1 MQSEINIEIITI
13 MHVHSTLRL
22 LAALFLGVALF
33 VFQGCSRGSQSNED
47 IPSFDEV
54 KAAVP
59 EVVSPDELAAIIRDD
74 TLHNKIVYIFS
85 AVCKPCM
92 EHLREDIAPLC
103 AQCDTS
109 QWSVFLV
116 ATFAGLSHCTFDSL
130 GNPIEDSPM
139 ENICYYAD
147 EYHKLMKKYGIDSQF
162 LHLVYSPD
170 WQRGT
175 GDSPFTPFVRSFF
188 HADQP
193 FSLPFEGVPQFLR
206 ADRHNCVQICFARNF
221 RIQGGDT
228 VSEGERFTT
237 NDFAL
242 YNKSYFDTVGFYS
255 CDTAISYSRSYG
267 E

>member
-1 MQSEINIEIITI
+1 
-13 MHVHSTLRL
+13 MHAHSHLRF

-74 TLHNKIVYIFS
+74 TLHNKIVYIFN

-109 QWSVFLV
+109 QWRVFLI
-116 ATFAGLSHCTFDSL
+116 ATFAGLYRCTFDSL

-139 ENICYYAD
+139 ENICYFAD
-147 EYHKLMKKYGIDSQF
+147 EYHKLMKKYGINPQF

-175 GDSPFTPFVRSFF
+175 GESPFTPFVRSFF

-193 FSLPFEGVPQFLR
+193 FFLPSEGVPQFLR
-206 ADRHNCVQICFARNF
+206 ADRHNHVEVCFTHCF
-221 RIQGGDT
+221 SIKGDDT
-228 VSEGERFTT
+228 IFEGDRFESRSS
-237 NDFAL
+237 AL
-242 YNKSYFDTVGFYS
+242 YGKFYFDTVGFYS
-255 CDTAISYSRSYG
+255 CYTATSYSY